1 MKNNQRYTKTI
12 MVRMD
17 NELLDLLKGEVNKLN
32 TDMSTYVR
40 WCIQTGIYLD
50 DLNQYFSK
58 GGDVDDEL

>member
-1 MKNNQRYTKTI
+1 MKNNERYTRTI

-17 NELLDLLKGEVNKLN
+17 NELLNLLKGEVNKLN

-58 GGDVDDEL
+58 GGEMDDEC